1 MKVRVTVAVSA
12 LALAAFAMPAHAHH
26 VAGVEYDTRHNVALR
41 GAVTR
46 VDWRLP
52 HVILYLTVEKSD
64 GSRADW
70 TILTL
75 STTMLDQQGLHQS
88 FLRVGDLVD
97 MKVCLAKDGSQRAVT
112 RSIQFPGGTP
122 TYVRV
127 GGC

>member
-1 MKVRVTVAVSA
+1 MRLHLKAAVAA

-26 VAGVEYDTRHNVALR
+26 VAGIEYDTRHNVALR

-52 HVILYLTVEKSD
+52 HVVLHLTVEKSD

-75 STTMLDQQGLHQS
+75 GPTMLEREGLHQS
-88 FLRVGDLVD
+88 FLRVGDIVD
-97 MKVCLAKDGSQRAVT
+97 MRVCLAKDGSQSAVS
-112 RSIQFPGGTP
+112 RSIQLSGGRP